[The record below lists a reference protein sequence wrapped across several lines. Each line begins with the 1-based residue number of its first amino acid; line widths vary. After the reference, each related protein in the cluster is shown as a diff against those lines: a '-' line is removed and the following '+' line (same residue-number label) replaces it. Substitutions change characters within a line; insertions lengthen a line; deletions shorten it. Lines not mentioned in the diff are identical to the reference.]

1 MSESLSVNDAKKMR
15 SVELRQELAARN
27 LDTTGT
33 KPRLLTRLLESLEF
47 TAVREDLATQAAEQN
62 LPQATAAPSLRD
74 IIREEVRAAL
84 GNQAAAPVPPAAH
97 AAAPPPPAHTAA
109 LPRQAPATP
118 QDALPAPHLA
128 AAVSPPMNPAG
139 TALPDPQ
146 PNCRRSAYTTSAV
159 HPPSVDD
166 AAMELIRHG
175 LADSSS
181 ATYASVQRSYER
193 FAALRQVASYPVTE
207 PSLINFLNWKFSSG
221 SSGSSLK
228 LYTQALRH
236 QHVLQ
241 GLCLDVFASPR
252 VRLLQQGAL
261 RSQTAVRK
269 VLTAATLDDL
279 AGVQHYLQST
289 VPSPHNRA
297 MLWSAVTLAF
307 HGLLR
312 VSEYTFTARGAG
324 LEYSDATMYPDR
336 VELRLRVT
344 KTSQYGSGQD
354 ISVRRTG
361 SPTCPHTAATSY
373 LAARGSAPGP
383 LYRYDDGT
391 PLKPHNINRLL
402 QTALPN
408 KDVRSHSL
416 RRGAATLAGKAGVPE
431 YVLKTAGRWQSSAY
445 LRYVRTPVADRALPA
460 ALF

>member
-1 MSESLSVNDAKKMR
+1 MSESLSMNDAKKMR

-47 TAVREDLATQAAEQN
+47 TAAREDLATQAAEQN

-84 GNQAAAPVPPAAH
+84 GNQAAAPAPPAART
-97 AAAPPPPAHTAA
+97 AAPPPPAHAAA

-146 PNCRRSAYTTSAV
+146 PNCRRSAYTSSAV

-175 LADSSS
+175 LADSPS

-193 FAALRQVASYPVTE
+193 FAALRQVAPYPVTE
-207 PSLINFLNWKFSSG
+207 PSLTNFLYWKFSSG

-228 LYTQALRH
+228 LYTQ
-236 QHVLQ
+236 
-241 GLCLDVFASPR
+241 
-252 VRLLQQGAL
+252 
-261 RSQTAVRK
+261 
-269 VLTAATLDDL
+269 
-279 AGVQHYLQST
+279 
-289 VPSPHNRA
+289 
-297 MLWSAVTLAF
+297 
-307 HGLLR
+307 
-312 VSEYTFTARGAG
+312 
-324 LEYSDATMYPDR
+324 
-336 VELRLRVT
+336 
-344 KTSQYGSGQD
+344 
-354 ISVRRTG
+354 
-361 SPTCPHTAATSY
+361 
-373 LAARGSAPGP
+373 
-383 LYRYDDGT
+383 
-391 PLKPHNINRLL
+391 
-402 QTALPN
+402 
-408 KDVRSHSL
+408 
-416 RRGAATLAGKAGVPE
+416 
-431 YVLKTAGRWQSSAY
+431 VLKTAGRWQSSAY

-460 ALF
+460 ASF